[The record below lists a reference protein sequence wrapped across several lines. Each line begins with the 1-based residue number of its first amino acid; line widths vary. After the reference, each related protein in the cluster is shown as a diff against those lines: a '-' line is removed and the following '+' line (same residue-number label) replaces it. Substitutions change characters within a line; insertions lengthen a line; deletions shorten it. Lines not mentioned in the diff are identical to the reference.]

1 MQIFVRRRQAA
12 SLNEQLS
19 KLRHITWV
27 QVNGDVNLT
36 TLEPLRVTRFMRQLS
51 DSDRFA
57 GFVNFIEDNNFI
69 YRGMMVG

>member
-1 MQIFVRRRQAA
+1 M
-12 SLNEQLS
+12 
-19 KLRHITWV
+19 
-27 QVNGDVNLT
+27 NGDVNLT